1 MYSYRFNSMSTIVQ
15 ISINHELFAND
26 MMPIY
31 KLFELIESTCSRFRE
46 DSELC
51 RLNHQVEKEI
61 TISSEMLSI
70 LTDAFRFYKETKGI
84 FNPCVLTSLEDNG
97 YARSIEYIK
106 GQVVVPLPSTAV
118 TTTRSPFTLYKEQQ
132 TVTLHAKIDL
142 GGIAKG
148 WVIDRAA
155 ERLEKMGYGFINVG
169 GDIRIFGELPRAL
182 NIGIESPF
190 DDKQMLSSIQVTSGA
205 VATSTSMK
213 RKWIVNGEWKHHLI
227 DPRTGQSSESEILS
241 ATIAAPTAVEA
252 DVWAKTVLLLGEEQ
266 GKEWIKEK
274 WTQAVLINR
283 KNDIWKGEN

>member
-1 MYSYRFNSMSTIVQ
+1 MYNYQFNSMSTLVR
-15 ISINHELFAND
+15 ISINQELFAND
-26 MMPIY
+26 MMPVY
-31 KLFELIESTCSRFRE
+31 KLFELIDSTCSRFRE

-51 RLNHQVEKEI
+51 RLNQQVGKDV

-70 LTDAFRFYKETKGI
+70 LTDAFCFYKETKGI
-84 FNPCVLTSLEDNG
+84 FDPCVLTSLEDNG
-97 YARSIEYIK
+97 YARSIEFIK
-106 GQVVVPLPSTAV
+106 GQVVVPIPSTVV
-118 TTTRSPFTLYKEQQ
+118 TTPRSPFTLNKEQQ
-132 TVTLHAKIDL
+132 MVTLHAKIDL

-148 WVIDRAA
+148 WVIDRAT
-155 ERLEKMGYGFINVG
+155 ELLEKMGYGFINVG

-190 DDKQMLSSIQVTSGA
+190 DEKQMLSSIQVISGA

-227 DPRTGQSSESEILS
+227 DPRTGQPSDSEILS
-241 ATIAAPTAVEA
+241 ATISAPTAVEA

-266 GKEWIKEK
+266 SKEWIKDK

-283 KNDIWKGEN
+283 KNEIWKGGN